1 VRPGW
6 WLCFRFPVENF
17 LGQYGPFCRC
27 FSALDA
33 APNIAPRAGTAG
45 ANAMADVF
53 RYIVV
58 DSLDASAPKIRFV
71 PEAGSAGVFKKA
83 LPPLTVGISKSQL
96 QKVWHTN
103 TVVSNVYF
111 DMETET
117 QGWLAVSHTRTA
129 GHYIGSIPA
138 LKGTLRRLGPPTHPG
153 GWFPVRAVIQAVSVN
168 TQHLNSV
175 ERADADVLPLRFL
188 TGRQLDWAPTAPIP
202 ECLLPTGCR

>member
-1 VRPGW
+1 M
-6 WLCFRFPVENF
+6 
-17 LGQYGPFCRC
+17 
-27 FSALDA
+27 A
-33 APNIAPRAGTAG
+33 A
-45 ANAMADVF
+45 VF

-96 QKVWHTN
+96 QKVWHTT

-138 LKGTLRRLGPPTHPG
+138 LKGTLRRVGPPTHPG
-153 GWFPVRAVIQAVSVN
+153 GWFPSAQ
-168 TQHLNSV
+168 
-175 ERADADVLPLRFL
+175 
-188 TGRQLDWAPTAPIP
+188 
-202 ECLLPTGCR
+202 